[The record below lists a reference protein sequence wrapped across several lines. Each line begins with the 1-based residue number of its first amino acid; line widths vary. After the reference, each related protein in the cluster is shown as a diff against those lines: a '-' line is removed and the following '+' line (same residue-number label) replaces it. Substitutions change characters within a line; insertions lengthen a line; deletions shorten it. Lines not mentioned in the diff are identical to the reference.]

1 MGHGY
6 RNISEKGSSIS
17 DNLSIVISHYPYKDG
32 YFGKKG
38 KKSTVRVIECFDPIK
53 ESETFYKE
61 LSKGGVEKI
70 MKTKTSSF
78 VVTKMADGAQV
89 SYRVITS
96 TEGSPAVEISLRTWN
111 EKTQLYGLKAHKVH
125 FIKRNVK

>member
-1 MGHGY
+1 MKLL
-6 RNISEKGSSIS
+6 RIPNQ
-17 DNLSIVISHYPYKDG
+17 IVSL
-32 YFGKKG
+32 
-38 KKSTVRVIECFDPIK
+38 VCFNNFAI
-53 ESETFYKE
+53 FYKE

-70 MKTKTSSF
+70 MKTKTTSL